1 MQHTTPI
8 ILDVTIGCV
17 ILHVR
22 KVLYLR
28 LLLLEDGR
36 TWKDHVCNCAP
47 CHLPNVNGQND
58 PSLAMI
64 FASLQ
69 CMLCGQRASTMLICD
84 KCSQGWHMGCFMPT
98 MEEMLVAKWFC
109 L

>member
-1 MQHTTPI
+1 
-8 ILDVTIGCV
+8 
-17 ILHVR
+17 
-22 KVLYLR
+22 
-28 LLLLEDGR
+28 
-36 TWKDHVCNCAP
+36 
-47 CHLPNVNGQND
+47 
-58 PSLAMI
+58 MI